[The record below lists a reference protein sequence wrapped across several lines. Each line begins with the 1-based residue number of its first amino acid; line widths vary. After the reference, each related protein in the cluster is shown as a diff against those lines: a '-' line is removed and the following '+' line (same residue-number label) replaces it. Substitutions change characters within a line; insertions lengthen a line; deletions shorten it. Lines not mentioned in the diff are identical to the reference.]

1 MSFYYPLKFSYEGQF
16 DETMVKTSKSTWLS
30 SRGFSPKSPT
40 VFNNCLVISL
50 YSESNDFLTYQLRD
64 LSTNDTE
71 LKYKLVDYLADLYV
85 KTDDKEIDGV
95 KVLCEGTI
103 DTLILREQGIN
114 AYTTLGLKKGRLNR
128 LLSELNETFVFI
140 GDNDIYG
147 DLAVKKLQRRATIF
161 QIPRAFKDV
170 NDFMKLDL
178 KGFESFIVRLKMLTV
193 KQPISML

>member
-16 DETMVKTSKSTWLS
+16 DEKMVKTSKSTWLS

-40 VFNNCLVISL
+40 VFNNSLVIPL
-50 YSESNDFLTYQLRD
+50 YSESGDFITHQLRD

-71 LKYKLVDYLADLYV
+71 LKYRLVDYLADLYV
-85 KTDDKEIDGV
+85 KTDDTELEGV

-103 DTLILREQGIN
+103 DCLILREQGIN

-128 LLSELNETFVFI
+128 LLSELNESFVFI

-147 DLAVKKLQRRATIF
+147 DVAVKKLQRKATIF
-161 QIPRAFKDV
+161 QIPRAFKDI
-170 NDFMKLDL
+170 NDFLKLDL
-178 KGFESFIVRLKMLTV
+178 QGFESFVDRLKMLTV
-193 KQPISML
+193 KQPISVL